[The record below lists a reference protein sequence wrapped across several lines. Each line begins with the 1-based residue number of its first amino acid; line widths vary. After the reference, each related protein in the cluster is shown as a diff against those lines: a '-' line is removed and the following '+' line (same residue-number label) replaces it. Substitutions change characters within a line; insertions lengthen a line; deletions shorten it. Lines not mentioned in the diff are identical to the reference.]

1 MRIVFFGTPEVSLP
15 TLEKLASTEYKPL
28 LVVTRPDAPK
38 GRGRR
43 LSPSPVKVK
52 SLELG
57 IPFFTPSDL
66 KDPIF
71 LDNLKGLSPD
81 LFVVVA
87 FPILPREVISIPK
100 IGSLNI
106 HFSLLPKY
114 RGAAPVER
122 AIINGEK
129 ETGVSI
135 FFLTEKVDQGPIIAQ
150 KKVPIGNE
158 ETGGELKTRLSLL
171 GVELLLEVLPKIEKG
186 EIMPLEQPP
195 EEASWAPKIKD
206 QEGEIDWK
214 DPAIKIKNLI
224 RALNPTPG
232 AYTFRN
238 FQGKKVRVKILKGDV
253 SSRQIQPGKVEVHEG
268 ELFIGCGEGSLKV
281 EILQIEGR
289 RPNNARDFLL
299 GNKVENG
306 EIWG

>member
-1 MRIVFFGTPEVSLP
+1 MRIVFFGTPEVAIP
-15 TLEKLASTEYKPL
+15 PLEMLASSEYRPL
-28 LVVTRPDAPK
+28 LTVTRPDSPK
-38 GRGRR
+38 GRGLK
-43 LSPSPVKVK
+43 LSPSPVKEK

-57 IPFFTPSDL
+57 IPILTPSDL
-66 KDPIF
+66 KDPAFIEA
-71 LDNLKGLSPD
+71 LKGVSPD

-87 FPILPREVISIPK
+87 FPILPGEVISIPK

-122 AIINGEK
+122 AIMNGEK

-150 KKVPIGNE
+150 KKVPIGEE
-158 ETGGELKTRLSLL
+158 ETGGELKTRLSFL
-171 GVELLLEVLPKIEKG
+171 GGELLLEVLPKIEKG
-186 EIMPLEQPP
+186 EIEPLEQPR

-206 QEGEIDWK
+206 QDGEINWK
-214 DPAIKIKNLI
+214 DSAIKIKNLI

-232 AYTFRN
+232 AFTFRN
-238 FQGKKVRVKILKGDV
+238 FKGKRVRVKILKGEA
-253 SSRQIQPGKVEVHEG
+253 STRFIQPGKVEIHQG
-268 ELFIGCGEGSLKV
+268 ELFIGCGEGSLRV

-289 RPNNARDFLL
+289 KPTSARDFLL
-299 GNKVENG
+299 GNKVESG